1 MNNETRRIF
10 NMIRGFYA
18 AKLGMISQQTSLDT
32 ISNNVANINTVGFKP
47 QVTAFASL
55 LYENINGG
63 SGTDIS
69 TGHGAKVEKVGIDFT
84 QGEMEP
90 TKRDMDC
97 AIDGK
102 GFFGVLNKANNT
114 TTYTR
119 DGVFHI
125 SVEGNQKFL
134 VDASGNYVLGKDNN
148 PLNVTDGYNSQS
160 IGVFSFPNPYGLQLL
175 GTNQFAVSNQSGQ
188 PQADNVSIV
197 REGYLE
203 SSATDSATEMV
214 KVLEANSAFSFNSKI
229 LQSTDEMEKT
239 VNQLR

>member
-1 MNNETRRIF
+1 
-10 NMIRGFYA
+10 MIRGFYA
-18 AKLGMISQQTSLDT
+18 AKLGMISQQTALDT

-63 SGTDIS
+63 AGTEIS
-69 TGHGAKVEKVGIDFT
+69 TGHGSKVQKVGIDFT
-84 QGEMEP
+84 KGEMEP
-90 TKRDMDC
+90 TRRDLDC
-97 AIDGK
+97 AIDGA
-102 GFFGVLNKANNT
+102 GFFGTLNKATNT

-125 SVEGNQKFL
+125 SVEGDQKFL
-134 VDASGNYVLGKDNN
+134 VDATGNYVLGKDRN
-148 PLNVTDGYNSQS
+148 PLNITAGYDSQAV
-160 IGVFSFPNPYGLQLL
+160 GVFSFPNPYGLELL
-175 GTNQFAVSNQSGQ
+175 GTNQFAATNRSGQ
-188 PQADNVSIV
+188 PQVDNVSIV

-203 SSATDSATEMV
+203 ASATDSATEMV

-229 LQSTDEMEKT
+229 LQATDEMEKT